1 MAEALSRRIRAG
13 GHGAWGDGQSVTPT
27 QVAIPYPRHL
37 EIRVQALS
45 SSGQGEGRGL
55 TPTEKQPC
63 LQEEEV
69 LSTPGAA
76 FSL

>member
-1 MAEALSRRIRAG
+1 MAEALSRRVRAG

-37 EIRVQALS
+37 EIGVQALS
-45 SSGQGEGRGL
+45 GSGQGEGRGL

-63 LQEEEV
+63 LQEEGV